1 MFKVEVF
8 DVLFDLVR
16 AGEVALWG
24 LPNAVLREERGDTM
38 RFMII
43 VGFFELFK
51 ESANRFIRGGVD
63 RFRFGFG
70 FFEVIR
76 RG

>member
-16 AGEVALWG
+16 AGEAALG
-24 LPNAVLREERGDTM
+24 SFPNAVLREERGDTM

-43 VGFFELFK
+43 VGRFELFK
-51 ESANRFIRGGVD
+51 ESANRFIRGVD
-63 RFRFGFG
+63 RFRFGFI
-70 FFEVIR
+70 EAIR